1 MKQDKNRPQG
11 VPFYSIKSGDTHFAR
26 SSAQIQAYIN
36 SSDMGVNASRD
47 QDFGWRLHAD
57 WVKKTKEFRR
67 DENKMEALSR
77 KFGGRKITDAQILM
91 AIYRAQMRVYEQS
104 KEDTDAPFEEEYL
117 RSISGGGQSTPV
129 AKAPAPM
136 PEVPTEQPKTVG
148 VDPAK
153 PGEDKTVEAP
163 VPEEPKEEVKDGDTN
178 TSTDSTESATEPVQE
193 EPTASDSDKPA
204 DKTEK
209 SKSQQ
214 RREAELKKT
223 AAKKS

>member
-117 RSISGGGQSTPV
+117 RSISGGNQSAPV
-129 AKAPAPM
+129 AQAPAPM
-136 PEVPTEQPKTVG
+136 PEVP
-148 VDPAK
+148 PA
-153 PGEDKTVEAP
+153 
-163 VPEEPKEEVKDGDTN
+163 PEKPKEEVKDA
-178 TSTDSTESATEPVQE
+178 SPSEPTDSAESATEPVQE
-193 EPTASDSDKPA
+193 KPTASDSDKPA

-209 SKSQQ
+209 PSTP
-214 RREAELKKT
+214 KT
-223 AAKKS
+223 AAKPSAKKS